1 MPKKSDE
8 TREATQ
14 MVGLQLR
21 FREDL
26 RARLTDAAKTSGKSL
41 NSEIVSRLERSLDAD
56 QDTGGGVTAR
66 ALRIVASEIE
76 RAERYTERSW
86 LSDTATHEAAS
97 LLIADAIKRLRP
109 TPQLEDITPTNTAW
123 ASKKAEVDE
132 IVELLRRCHVLG
144 WPNALLP
151 SPLEPRAYPILPEE
165 KWTMPAGEPPS
176 DEDRQIIRERLADF
190 QQKAEELAK
199 LEEQM
204 EQKMQ
209 PFREALHIGR
219 TVHRLIT
226 AAAEA

>member
-97 LLIADAIKRLRP
+97 LLIADAVKRLRP
-109 TPQLEDITPTNTAW
+109 ISQFEDITATSTAW
-123 ASKKAEVDE
+123 ASTKAKVDE

-151 SPLEPRAYPILPEE
+151 TALDPRASRVLPEE
-165 KWTMPAGEPPS
+165 MWTMPSGEPPS
-176 DEDRQIIRERLADF
+176 DEDRQILRERLKDF
-190 QQKAEELAK
+190 QHKAEELTK
-199 LEEQM
+199 LDEQM
-204 EQKMQ
+204 SQKTQ
-209 PFREALHIGR
+209 PFRDALQMGR

-226 AAAEA
+226 AAAEG